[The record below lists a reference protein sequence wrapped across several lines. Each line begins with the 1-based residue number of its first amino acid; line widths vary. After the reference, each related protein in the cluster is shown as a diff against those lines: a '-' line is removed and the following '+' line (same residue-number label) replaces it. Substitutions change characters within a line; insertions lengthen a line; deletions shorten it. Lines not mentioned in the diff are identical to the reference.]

1 MNKLKLGIPKGS
13 LEKSTIELFKRA
25 GFNIVTSSRSYTPY
39 CDDEELSIT
48 LIRAQEMARYV
59 EMGKLDA
66 GLTGKDWIL
75 ECKARIKEVADLT
88 YAKGGFTAVR
98 WVIAV
103 PENSKIRRL
112 KDLNGKKIATELVG
126 VVKQYLKSKKV
137 KADVEFSW
145 GATEAKVPELADAIV
160 ELTETG
166 SSLKANNLRIIDT
179 VLESTTKLIAN
190 SDAWKNDWKRK
201 KISNLAILLKGALLA
216 GEKVGLK
223 MNVPVK
229 KVNQITRILPGMRN
243 PTISPLKE
251 KGWVS
256 LEVVVDERRVREII
270 PQLKRVGAEGI
281 IEYPLNKVIP

>member
-1 MNKLKLGIPKGS
+1 MNTLKLGIPKGS

-25 GFNIVTSSRSYTPY
+25 GFNIVISSRSYTPF
-39 CDDEELSIT
+39 CDDAELSIM

-75 ECKARIKEVADLT
+75 ECNAKVKEVADLT
-88 YAKGGFTAVR
+88 YAKGGFTAVK

-103 PENSKIRRL
+103 PENSRIKKVSDL
-112 KDLNGKKIATELVG
+112 KGKKIATELVNF
-126 VVKQYLKSKKV
+126 VKQYLKKNKV

-166 SSLKANNLRIIDT
+166 SSLRANKLRVVETI
-179 VLESTTKLIAN
+179 LESTTKLISNNN
-190 SDAWKNDWKRK
+190 SWKNPWKKK
-201 KISNLAILLKGALLA
+201 KIENLAILLKGALAA

-223 MNVPVK
+223 MNVPSNK
-229 KVNQITRILPGMRN
+229 IKEITMLIPGMRT
-243 PTISPLKE
+243 PTISPLE
-251 KGWVS
+251 GKGWVA
-256 LEVVVDERRVREII
+256 LEVIVNEKLVREII
-270 PQLKRVGAEGI
+270 PQLKRAGAEGI